1 MRAVLL
7 SLLTV
12 GFVAALLVA
21 ESRERPRQALIVK
34 SCASLCFVLLGVVGL
49 GAPPSRFDTWVLA
62 GLVCAA
68 LGDVLLALPGNAAFQ
83 AGIGAFGVGHAL
95 YIVAAYVALDG
106 AAPPAWSALLL
117 VPSLSAY
124 GWLYPHLGPM
134 RGAVGVYV
142 ALITAMVAYALALVL
157 HAPTFGIWFLIGAAL
172 FYASDLSVAR
182 DRFVQNQLINRLWG
196 LPAYY
201 AGQLLIAYSIALE

>member
-12 GFVAALLVA
+12 GFVAVLLLA
-21 ESRERPRQALIVK
+21 ESRQRPRQALVVK
-34 SCASLCFVLLGVVGL
+34 GCASLCFVLLGWVGL
-49 GAPPSRFDTWVLA
+49 GQPPSRFDLWVLA
-62 GLVCAA
+62 GLICAA

-106 AAPPAWSALLL
+106 ALPPAWTTALL
-117 VPSLSAY
+117 VPSLGAY
-124 GWLYPHLGPM
+124 AWLYPHLGAM
-134 RGAVGVYV
+134 RVAVGVYV
-142 ALITAMVAYALALVL
+142 ALITAMVAYALALYL
-157 HAPTFGIWFLIGAAL
+157 AAPGFGAWFLAGATL

-182 DRFVQNQLINRLWG
+182 DRFVRNQLINRLWG

-201 AGQLLIAYSIALE
+201 VGQLLIAYSLALE